1 MTQATLLNH
10 SNLITFVERQAKE
23 TFYFNQAWLDLISR
37 LFGYEV
43 IPLTTTNGAGE
54 ITGFLPLCYMQ
65 SPLTGRRLV
74 SLPFSDYCPL
84 LATDEASANDLVD
97 QAIALAQAKRV
108 KYLELRTGSNEVLAQ
123 RSDLRGGDLYVRWLK
138 PLNPDTEAMWS
149 SIAKSARKM
158 IKKAQ
163 KLGVQARLAQ
173 QREDIEEY
181 YRLHLLT
188 RSKKHGMP
196 SQSRRYFYELWDT
209 FAPSGTMQLWLA
221 EYQGQIISSS
231 ISFASGTT
239 IRFAYRSS
247 DERYLHLVP
256 NHLLIW
262 TAISWAC
269 AKGYEMLDIGRTA
282 CDNTGLMDF
291 KRQWGTIQ
299 EPLPY
304 YYYPQMA
311 GLATT
316 AESSWKYRLL
326 TSCWKRLPLQVTGP
340 LGGYLYKHMG

>member
-10 SNLITFVERQAKE
+10 SSLITFVEQQAKE

-54 ITGFLPLCYMQ
+54 ITGFLPLCYLQ

-84 LATDEASANDLVD
+84 LATDEVSANDLVN
-97 QAIALAQAKRV
+97 QAIALARAKRV
-108 KYLELRTGSNEVLAQ
+108 KYLELRTGSKEVLAQ
-123 RSDLRGGDLYVRWLK
+123 HPDLVEGNLYVRWIK
-138 PLNPDTEAMWS
+138 PLTTDTDAMWL
-149 SIAKSARKM
+149 SIERSVREK

-163 KLGVQARLAQ
+163 RLGVQVCMAQ
-173 QREDIEEY
+173 DREEMEHY
-181 YRLHLLT
+181 YRLNLLT

-196 SQSRRYFYELWDT
+196 AQARRYFYELWDT
-209 FAPSGTMQLWLA
+209 FTAKGAMQLWLA
-221 EYQGQIISSS
+221 EYQGIIIASS

-239 IRFAYRSS
+239 VRCAYNSS
-247 DERYLHLVP
+247 DQRYLHLAP
-256 NHLLIW
+256 NHLLLW
-262 TAISWAC
+262 TAITWAC
-269 AKGYEMLDIGRTA
+269 TKGYQMLDIGRTA

-291 KRQWGTIQ
+291 KRRWGTVQ

-304 YYYPQMA
+304 YYYPRMA
-311 GLATT
+311 GLAST